1 MRTILTIERSGA
13 HEELG
18 ARLANCG
25 GADPDPAHP
34 HRWRHCIDAD
44 TVAMDR
50 AVSAL
55 CLWLWL
61 VGALA
66 LLDRDEAD
74 RVTVAEVVTYALW
87 PIAMPAR
94 YARNAWRS

>member
-1 MRTILTIERSGA
+1 M
-13 HEELG
+13 
-18 ARLANCG
+18 
-25 GADPDPAHP
+25 
-34 HRWRHCIDAD
+34 
-44 TVAMDR
+44 
-50 AVSAL
+50 SAL